1 MKKIQLVLA
10 TSFLALNIANA
21 ATPCD
26 GFQVHVKNNLQ
37 DNLMI
42 STIKLNG
49 AEIQPS
55 GLQTLDSKAE
65 TAFTVSGSNANT
77 PMTGEF
83 IFHTISL
90 PMKTVH
96 LNFNL
101 TNELLLCSH
110 VDHSTNDNYAVSTFR
125 MPGQVTYT
133 IGH

>member
-10 TSFLALNIANA
+10 SSFLALNIANA

-26 GFQVHVKNNLQ
+26 GFQINVKNNLQ

-55 GLQTLDSKAE
+55 GLQSLDSKAE
-65 TAFTVSGSNANT
+65 RSFVVNGSNANT

-101 TNELLLCSH
+101 TNELLICSH
-110 VDHSTNDNYAVSTFR
+110 VDHSTNDEYAVGVSR

-133 IGH
+133 LGH